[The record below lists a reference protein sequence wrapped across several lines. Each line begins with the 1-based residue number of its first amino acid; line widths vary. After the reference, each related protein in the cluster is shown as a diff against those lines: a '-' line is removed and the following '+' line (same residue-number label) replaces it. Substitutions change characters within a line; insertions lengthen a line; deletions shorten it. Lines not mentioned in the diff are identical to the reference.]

1 MLDDKEEKAA
11 IEDNPLLTDDKTGSS
26 QVMAKPRTGRGKKV
40 GITIL
45 VIILIAATAGG
56 VYYWQQQQMKK
67 QKAELE
73 SQIESLKKQVSD
85 AEQRVADAAKAK
97 TSNNSES
104 ATLQEKEFSIVL
116 PAGWQKTDKPHTP
129 HSANYRY
136 ENKSTND
143 FFDVIMDLQGD
154 AGGDMYWDYTLGSD
168 KKSIVVSK
176 QGFQCTAG
184 VCQKGDGQLVV
195 LISSDPQGLEIAG
208 HNYLFAAGNT
218 KSETA
223 DTAIYKKIVESIKIN

>member
-73 SQIESLKKQVSD
+73 SQIESLKK
-85 AEQRVADAAKAK
+85 
-97 TSNNSES
+97 TS
-104 ATLQEKEFSIVL
+104 L
-116 PAGWQKTDKPHTP
+116 
-129 HSANYRY
+129 
-136 ENKSTND
+136 
-143 FFDVIMDLQGD
+143 
-154 AGGDMYWDYTLGSD
+154 
-168 KKSIVVSK
+168 
-176 QGFQCTAG
+176 
-184 VCQKGDGQLVV
+184 
-195 LISSDPQGLEIAG
+195 
-208 HNYLFAAGNT
+208 
-218 KSETA
+218 
-223 DTAIYKKIVESIKIN
+223 